1 MTSESKDAVVHKFDE
16 MSVEQF
22 GDGITRRYVRLD
34 TVAQSWIE
42 MKKGFFSPFHRHED
56 EQTVI
61 LMKGKLRA
69 RSGPKGQEKY
79 TEMNPGDILLI
90 PSNVIHQVEALEDS
104 VFSEAWGPGPNLKEG
119 IKPNKPREQQE
130 EKEEAD
136 TVSIT
141 YVEHSGKERELK
153 VKTGMTLM
161 EAATENDVEGIIG
174 ECGGTCSCA
183 TCHVI
188 VDEAW
193 FGRIDE
199 PADMER
205 ELVEALPLTTKTSR
219 LGCQIEVSKALDGL
233 VVRVPEEQ
241 F

>member
-1 MTSESKDAVVHKFDE
+1 MTDEKKDAVVHKFDE
-16 MSVEQF
+16 MPVEQF

-42 MKKGFFSPFHRHED
+42 MKKGHFSPFHRHED

-69 RSGPKGQEKY
+69 RSGPKGKETY

-119 IKPNKPREQQE
+119 IQPTKPRQQQE
-130 EKEEAD
+130 AATEAQ

-141 YVEHSGKERELK
+141 YIEHSGKERKLQ
-153 VKTGMTLM
+153 VKAGRTLM

-174 ECGGTCSCA
+174 ECGGSCSCA

-193 FGRIDE
+193 YAKTGE
-199 PADMER
+199 PNDMER
-205 ELVEALPLTTKTSR
+205 ELAEALPLTTKTSR
-219 LGCQIEVSKALDGL
+219 LGCQIELTKELDGL
-233 VVRVPEEQ
+233 IVRVPEEQ